1 MFDILSI
8 RDAAAAQLTNAG
20 DESWAARLRELPPE
34 RIHIAVCV
42 EPFLTRIF
50 TGEKTLESRLARNR
64 ITPWHRVRAG
74 DAVLLKHSGGPI
86 VGGFEVSA
94 CDYIEIGD
102 IEAFWTKYGDALC
115 VDDDFRQR
123 KRASRYATLLT
134 VGRPFAL
141 PEPIPCREKNRRSW
155 IDFPKEHP

>member
-20 DESWAARLRELPPE
+20 DASWAARLRELPPE

-50 TGEKTLESRLARNR
+50 TGEKKLESRLARHR
-64 ITPWHRVRAG
+64 IAPWHRVRAE
-74 DAVLLKHSGGPI
+74 DAVLLKRSDGPI

-94 CDYIEIGD
+94 CEFIEISD
-102 IEAFWTKYGDALC
+102 IEAF
-115 VDDDFRQR
+115 
-123 KRASRYATLLT
+123 
-134 VGRPFAL
+134 
-141 PEPIPCREKNRRSW
+141 
-155 IDFPKEHP
+155 